1 MNNVNYDKKQ
11 QEIINSLKSNSEK
24 PTLLLHSC
32 CAPCSTS
39 CLERLYPYFKI
50 DILYYNPNINDAE
63 EYYKRLTEQKRFIL
77 ERYSGSINVL
87 ETTYSPNDFL
97 AAIKGY
103 ENEKEGGKRCRICY
117 ELRLKETAIYAK
129 ENGYNYFTTTLSV
142 SPYKNAKWLN
152 EIGESLE
159 KLYGVKYLYAD
170 FKKGGG
176 YLRSTELS
184 KEYNLFRQDYCGCD
198 FSKRK

>member
-50 DILYYNPNINDAE
+50 DILYYNPNINDSE
-63 EYYKRLTEQKRFIL
+63 EYYKRLTEQKRFVL
-77 ERYSGSINVL
+77 ERYNGNINVL

-103 ENEKEGGKRCRICY
+103 ENEKEGGNRCKICY
-117 ELRLKETAIYAK
+117 KLRLKETAIYAK

-159 KLYGVKYLYAD
+159 KLYGVNYLYAD

>member
-11 QEIINSLKSNSEK
+11 QEIINSLKLNSEK

-77 ERYSGSINVL
+77 ERYNGNINVL

-97 AAIKGY
+97 AAVKGY
-103 ENEKEGGKRCRICY
+103 ENEKEGGKRCKICY

-159 KLYGVKYLYAD
+159 KLYDVKYLYAD

-198 FSKRK
+198 FSKR